1 MPSDPFDLRQK
12 VAVVTGSSRGIGF
25 AIARAL
31 AERGARVVVSSRKP
45 DACEAAVAKIRE
57 LDVKARGGDAMA
69 VPCNIVESADLDN
82 LITKTREAWGRVDIL
97 VGNAAISP
105 YFGPALGMPDDK
117 FDLFM
122 RANVRANI
130 HLCRLVVPEMT
141 ARRDGAIIMMSSV
154 AVKKG
159 NNTAGYS
166 LTKAALSQL
175 VRNLAVEHSPDNI
188 RINAIAP
195 GLVKTHFSRVLW
207 EDPAALDKRL
217 AKIPL
222 RRIGEPED
230 IAGMAVLLASDA
242 GSWITGQ
249 TFFVDG
255 GDTIDI

>member
-1 MPSDPFDLRQK
+1 
-12 VAVVTGSSRGIGF
+12 
-25 AIARAL
+25 
-31 AERGARVVVSSRKP
+31 
-45 DACEAAVAKIRE
+45 
-57 LDVKARGGDAMA
+57 
-69 VPCNIVESADLDN
+69 
-82 LITKTREAWGRVDIL
+82 
-97 VGNAAISP
+97 
-105 YFGPALGMPDDK
+105 
-117 FDLFM
+117 
-122 RANVRANI
+122 
-130 HLCRLVVPEMT
+130 MT

>member
-1 MPSDPFDLRQK
+1 MPSNLFDLRQK

-31 AERGARVVVSSRKP
+31 AEHGARVVVSSRKP
-45 DACEAAVAKIRE
+45 EACEEAAETIR
-57 LDVKARGGDAMA
+57 KTGGDALA
-69 VPCNIVESADLDN
+69 VPCNIVESADLDA
-82 LITKTREAWGRVDIL
+82 LIAKTREAWGRIDIL

-122 RANVRANI
+122 RANVRANL